1 MTRKRLETFELEKTQ
16 LLRELEHNNERIEK
30 LEKNKTNE
38 KLIKGE
44 IFVNDEVYVQDLE
57 DKLASLKDR
66 ENLLL
71 AEIEMLKSRDGGK
84 NCTYPI
90 LKSSSFGGAFK
101 HVPEEPQEQAIF
113 FFRKLLR
120 AEGYRKAL
128 VWQKRYL
135 SLLIFSYQ
143 ESELL
148 SLGRLARMSGG
159 RKMLIADVPRPEGR
173 NVHFRSVLKLY
184 FSQNCSLKTSKKVS
198 PPPMSSSD

>member
-1 MTRKRLETFELEKTQ
+1 MTRKRLETLELEKTQ
-16 LLRELEHNNERIEK
+16 LLRELQHNNERIEK

-44 IFVNDEVYVQDLE
+44 IFVNDENYVQDLE
-57 DKLASLKDR
+57 DKISSFKER
-66 ENLLL
+66 ENVLL
-71 AEIEMLKSRDGGK
+71 AEIEVLKSKDGGK
-84 NCTYPI
+84 NHNYPV

-120 AEGYRKAL
+120 AESYRKAL

-159 RKMLIADVPRPEGR
+159 RKMLIADIPRPGGR
-173 NVHFRSVLKLY
+173 NVHFRFTL
-184 FSQNCSLKTSKKVS
+184 F
-198 PPPMSSSD
+198 

>member
-1 MTRKRLETFELEKTQ
+1 MTRKRLETLELEKTQ

-30 LEKNKTNE
+30 LEKTKANE
-38 KLIKGE
+38 KLIRGE
-44 IFVNDEVYVQDLE
+44 LFVTDESYVQDLE
-57 DKLASLKDR
+57 EKISAFKDR
-66 ENLLL
+66 EDQLMSK
-71 AEIEMLKSRDGGK
+71 IEMLKSREGAK
-84 NCTYPI
+84 NNNYPI

-101 HVPEEPQEQAIF
+101 NVPEDPQEQAIF

-120 AEGYRKAL
+120 AESYRKAL

-159 RKMLIADVPRPEGR
+159 RKMLIADIPRPEGR
-173 NVHFRSVLKLY
+173 NVHFRRALNA
-184 FSQNCSLKTSKKVS
+184 FI
-198 PPPMSSSD
+198 

>member
-1 MTRKRLETFELEKTQ
+1 MTRKRLETLELEKTQ
-16 LLRELEHNNERIEK
+16 LLRELQHNNERIEK

-44 IFVNDEVYVQDLE
+44 IFVNDENYVQDLE
-57 DKLASLKDR
+57 DKISSFKER

-71 AEIEMLKSRDGGK
+71 AEIEVLKSRDGGK
-84 NCTYPI
+84 NHNYPV

-101 HVPEEPQEQAIF
+101 YVPEEPQEQAIF

-120 AEGYRKAL
+120 AESYRKAL

-159 RKMLIADVPRPEGR
+159 RKMLIADIPRPEGR
-173 NVHFRSVLKLY
+173 NVHFRCTL
-184 FSQNCSLKTSKKVS
+184 F
-198 PPPMSSSD
+198 

>member
-1 MTRKRLETFELEKTQ
+1 MELEKTQ
-16 LLRELEHNNERIEK
+16 MLRELEYNNERIEK
-30 LEKNKTNE
+30 LEKHKTNE

-44 IFVNDEVYVQDLE
+44 IFVNDESYVQDLE
-57 DKLASLKDR
+57 NKVSSYKDR

-84 NCTYPI
+84 AHNYPV

-101 HVPEEPQEQAIF
+101 HVPEDPQEQAIF

-120 AEGYRKAL
+120 AESYRKAL
-128 VWQKRYL
+128 IWQKRYL

-159 RKMLIADVPRPEGR
+159 RKMLIADIPRPEGR
-173 NVHFRSVLKLY
+173 NVHFRLGLD
-184 FSQNCSLKTSKKVS
+184 CLKTDNS
-198 PPPMSSSD
+198 